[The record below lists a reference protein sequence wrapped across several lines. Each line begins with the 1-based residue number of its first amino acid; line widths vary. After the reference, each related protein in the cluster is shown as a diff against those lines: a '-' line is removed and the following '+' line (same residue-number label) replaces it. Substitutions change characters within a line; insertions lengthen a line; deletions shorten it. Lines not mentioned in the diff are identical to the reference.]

1 MAIECGSCPKT
12 FRTEN
17 GKRWH
22 LDNRHGQVRTSEP
35 NGQVQTSELEL
46 IVENEIS
53 SQVLDRNSPLNLAL
67 DERIVG
73 VLAEVKVMIGDSDSF
88 LREHIEHRIDERL
101 QAVTA
106 IRREPAKVE
115 MESNALDKYLRDDKP
130 ARSDPLATYLADD
143 KPASSDPLAP
153 WLRQREVTKDPLV
166 PYRRRWP
173 AVTPVKVVDTS
184 CPLSATGKRCDH
196 LEPARQHAALR
207 GIGFPETPIREQ
219 ATPAKVVEMEGYFP
233 GPLTGCLSHPHV
245 QSRELESSNARTWPS
260 SKESLDHAIRDALEY
275 LGIAG

>member
-22 LDNRHGQVRTSEP
+22 LENIHGQVRTSEP
-35 NGQVQTSELEL
+35 NSQVKTAELEL

-53 SQVLDRNSPLNLAL
+53 SQVLDRNSPLNVAL
-67 DERIVG
+67 
-73 VLAEVKVMIGDSDSF
+73 
-88 LREHIEHRIDERL
+88 DERL

-115 MESNALDKYLRDDKP
+115 DESNALAK
-130 ARSDPLATYLADD
+130 YLADD
-143 KPASSDPLAP
+143 GPAKSDPLAP
-153 WLRQREVTKDPLV
+153 YLRK
-166 PYRRRWP
+166 WP
-173 AVTPVKVVDTS
+173 AATPAKVVDKS

-207 GIGFPETPIREQ
+207 SIGFPEVAIREQ

-233 GPLTGCLSHPHV
+233 GPVTGCLSHSHV
-245 QSRELESSNARTWPS
+245 ESRELESSTSWTWPRPT
-260 SKESLDHAIRDALEY
+260 EAEDMIIREVLEDMGY
-275 LGIAG
+275 AV